1 MYRSYTSCLMQ
12 SSLYTVIACNFSSG
26 SCQVCLTSVVGSE
39 ASSVMRVNFYR
50 RWRGL
55 CWNRSHRAP
64 WSPLAKGPPSPLV
77 LPWPPFSSNNTRSLI
92 FTRGIFKLFLSFKLV
107 ILGILPILII
117 QFSIFIFPVKQ
128 GRDPTLGWK
137 DLCSDEKSFITHNWK
152 RIFSRRINKLYL
164 IIVVEI
170 KKFFWIL
177 FAIFFF
183 FIRIPLKMSIQIFVN
198 FFMTLNSIRTSK
210 KHENIYKFFV
220 IVLFFWNI

>member
-128 GRDPTLGWK
+128 GRGSNPRM
-137 DLCSDEKSFITHNWK
+137 ERFVFRRESFI
-152 RIFSRRINKLYL
+152 R
-164 IIVVEI
+164 E
-170 KKFFWIL
+170 KFYYAQLEGNIL
-177 FAIFFF
+177 STD
-183 FIRIPLKMSIQIFVN
+183 K
-198 FFMTLNSIRTSK
+198 
-210 KHENIYKFFV
+210 
-220 IVLFFWNI
+220 